1 MIERFPV
8 DWAAYGYI
16 DNDLDQLVEQMLRM
30 TQSFVEHPGTPPRT
44 GAALRG
50 YLARWLAPCGRGRH
64 PTALTA
70 STGVTQ

>member
-50 YLARWLAPCGRGRH
+50 YLARWLAP
-64 PTALTA
+64 AVA
-70 STGVTQ
+70 AVTRPL